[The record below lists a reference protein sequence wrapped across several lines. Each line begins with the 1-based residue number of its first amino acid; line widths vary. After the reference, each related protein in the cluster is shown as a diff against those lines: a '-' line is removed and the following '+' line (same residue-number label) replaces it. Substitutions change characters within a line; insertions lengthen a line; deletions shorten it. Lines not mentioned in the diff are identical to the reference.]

1 MIPRTFRARMWQ
13 RFVER
18 AYWTDVSSLNWLGG
32 VPNAPP
38 GLFFFV
44 EFAKIHLLSQRN
56 IGK

>member
-1 MIPRTFRARMWQ
+1 MWQ
-13 RFVER
+13 RVVER
-18 AYWTDVSSLNWLGG
+18 AYWTDVSSLNWPGG